1 MDFPGSPRSAS
12 SSSSYHTAPRSPMS
26 IAEDMSAIGSS
37 YRSAVPMTEDI
48 RQHIHIYLDEGLY
61 YNALILL
68 TDLVTAGASCP
79 NPQKPIYA
87 PAPLHIELV
96 SALLIHPKHTN
107 QAPAEERAELA
118 SQSITFLRNVLAILG
133 PLNANLADA
142 FSFTTH
148 SSSRTLRRSRN
159 AVELDD
165 GSSGSDTEDGF
176 ERMRGVIANKGR
188 IRNCAKD
195 FWHMVGWAFNC
206 SVKYPKRWKFWK
218 VWLDFMLDVLDAD
231 WKERETLGADGN
243 LENSLLLKYLSEVRG
258 RSSPM
263 KRVIRSA
270 FAAGTLEDL
279 QEFPQVFANETKEL
293 KVQNGQK
300 RKRGDPMERKLGHYE
315 EEEASSAELTD
326 QASQDEDDTEDID
339 SWIGGPESIMLRQ
352 RVVTL
357 LSRAADALPEVF
369 VDCKDLYEAVF
380 TCVKPLPLP
389 AFSLLLSPSTSSQ
402 FPTVVYVSL
411 TQLILRRFLP
421 SSAPRPGVDND
432 ELSQV
437 ILEQCYLPF
446 SATTSSISD
455 NAKVSILVESLLRL
469 LVRVKLTFHTPS
481 LDTAIEDGIKARES
495 RFKGDKKKKDT
506 ATRRKDEKDMLCLRG
521 SGQRLRSLFSWI
533 EQQEPA

>member
-1 MDFPGSPRSAS
+1 MSPL
-12 SSSSYHTAPRSPMS
+12 
-26 IAEDMSAIGSS
+26 GSS

-68 TDLVTAGASCP
+68 TDLVTSGASYP

-107 QAPAEERAELA
+107 QASADDRAELA

-142 FSFTTH
+142 FSYATH
-148 SSSRTLRRSRN
+148 LSSRTSRRSRN
-159 AVELDD
+159 AAELDD

-176 ERMRGVIANKGR
+176 EKMRGVIANKGR

-195 FWHMVGWAFNC
+195 FWHMVGWALNC
-206 SVKYPKRWKFWK
+206 SVKYPKRWKYWK

-231 WKERETLGADGN
+231 WKERERPGPEAD

-263 KRVIRSA
+263 KRVVRSA
-270 FAAGTLEDL
+270 FAAGSLEDL
-279 QEFPQVFANETKEL
+279 KEFPEVFLNETKEL
-293 KVQNGQK
+293 KAQNGQK
-300 RKRGDPMERKLGHYE
+300 RKRGDLMDHSLADF
-315 EEEASSAELTD
+315 EEASSAELTD

-339 SWIGGPESIMLRQ
+339 PWIGGPESIMLRQ

-357 LSRAADALPEVF
+357 LSRAADALPEIF

-380 TCVKPLPLP
+380 TCVRSLPLP
-389 AFSLLLSPSTSSQ
+389 AFSLLLSPSSSSQ
-402 FPTVVYVSL
+402 IPIVAYVSL
-411 TQLILRRFLP
+411 TQLILYRFLP
-421 SSAPRPGVDND
+421 SSAPRPPDVCSEGANND
-432 ELSQV
+432 ALTQV

-446 SATTSSISD
+446 PATTSSASD
-455 NAKVSILVESLLRL
+455 NAKVSMLVESLLRL
-469 LVRVKLTFHTPS
+469 LVREKLTFYNLC

-495 RFKGDKKKKDT
+495 KIKGDKKKKDN
-506 ATRRKDEKDMLCLRG
+506 AARRKDENDIMSLRG
-521 SGQRLRSLFSWI
+521 SGQRLRSLLSWI
-533 EQQEPA
+533 EQQDNA